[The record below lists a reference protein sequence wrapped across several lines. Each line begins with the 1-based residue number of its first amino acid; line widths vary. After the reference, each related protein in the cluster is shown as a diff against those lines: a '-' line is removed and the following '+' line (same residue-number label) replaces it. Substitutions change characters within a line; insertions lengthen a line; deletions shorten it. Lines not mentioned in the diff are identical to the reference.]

1 MKRIF
6 HKLLGIASAAVLAVV
21 AAAESRVA
29 VGIPEGL
36 PLEVVAT
43 DFANTEFEPRGGA
56 LVIELAGSIRF
67 RHTGGPA
74 VRALTLAVDTRSP
87 GLGGRAAVTVPSL
100 HARNGEEFEVPLNLR
115 MLRPLP
121 LPSGPA
127 VHIAPDA
134 VLFDTLEAA
143 GPDRLDSIRK
153 MTVRELEARRDRR
166 HFLARWEAGGR
177 QELVSAMHASLQRQ
191 AARPRLDVRLAGTG
205 PATAGTDPREV
216 RFALVQDEAAPLELL
231 EGTALVQGV
240 VSDTP
245 RIRIRNRSAQ
255 PIRHFEVGWL
265 IEDGAGAVYSVGAV
279 PLSTPPRLAPGER
292 YEATGTR
299 KFALRPTGTRN
310 ESRLESMTAYIRS
323 ARLEDGTVWIP
334 SRHSLDAARIL
345 GAVPVSDEERRLTQL
360 YRERGPS
367 AVVDELR
374 KLSGQSGDD
383 ATR

>member
-1 MKRIF
+1 MRRFF
-6 HKLLGIASAAVLAVV
+6 HKLLGGAAATVLAVV
-21 AAAESRVA
+21 AAAASRVA
-29 VGIPEGL
+29 VEIPEGL
-36 PLEVVAT
+36 PLEIVAT

-56 LVIELAGSIRF
+56 LVIELTGSIRF
-67 RHTGGPA
+67 RHTGTAA

-87 GLGGRAAVTVPSL
+87 GLGGRAAVAAPSL
-100 HARNGEEFEVPLNLR
+100 HARKGEEFEIPLNLR

-121 LPSGPA
+121 LPAGPA

-205 PATAGTDPREV
+205 PATAGSDPREV
-216 RFALVQDEAAPLELL
+216 RFALVQDEAAPLELI
-231 EGTALVQGV
+231 EGTATVQGV

-245 RIRIRNRSAQ
+245 RIRIRNRSDQ

-265 IEDGAGAVYSVGAV
+265 VADRAGAVYSVGAV
-279 PLSTPPRLAPGER
+279 PLNASPRIAPGER
-292 YEATGTR
+292 YEASGSR

-310 ESRLESMTAYIRS
+310 ESNLGSMTAYLRS

-345 GAVPVSDEERRLTQL
+345 GAVPVSDEERRLTLL

-367 AVVDELR
+367 AVVDELQ
-374 KLSGQSGDD
+374 KLSGQSSDNT
-383 ATR
+383 TR

>member
-1 MKRIF
+1 MRRSLR
-6 HKLLGIASAAVLAVV
+6 KLVCIASVAVLATV

-29 VGIPEGL
+29 VEVPEGL
-36 PLEVVAT
+36 PLEIVAA

-67 RHTGGPA
+67 RHVGGAA
-74 VRALTLAVDTRSP
+74 VRALTLAVDTHAP
-87 GLGGRAAVTVPSL
+87 GLGGRAAVSVPSL
-100 HARNGEEFEVPLNLR
+100 HARKGEEFEIPLNLR

-134 VLFDTLEAA
+134 VLFDTLDAA

-177 QELVSAMHASLQRQ
+177 EELASAMHASLQRQ

-205 PATAGTDPREV
+205 PATAGSDPREV
-216 RFALVQDEAAPLELL
+216 RFALVQDEGAPLELL
-231 EGTALVQGV
+231 AGTAMVRGV

-265 IEDGAGAVYSVGAV
+265 VEDAAGAVYSVGAV
-279 PLSTPPRLAPGER
+279 PLDTPPRLAPGER
-292 YEATGTR
+292 YEASGSR
-299 KFALRPTGTRN
+299 KFALRPAAAGGRPTLG
-310 ESRLESMTAYIRS
+310 SMTAYVRS

-374 KLSGQSGDD
+374 KLSGQSGAD
-383 ATR
+383 AGH

>member
-1 MKRIF
+1 MRRYF
-6 HKLLGIASAAVLAVV
+6 HSLLGVAAAAVLAVV

-29 VGIPEGL
+29 VEIPAGL
-36 PLEVVAT
+36 PLEIVAT

-56 LVIELAGSIRF
+56 LVIELTGSIRF
-67 RHTGGPA
+67 RHTGGDA

-87 GLGGRAAVTVPSL
+87 GLGGRAAVAAPSL
-100 HARNGEEFEVPLNLR
+100 HARKGEEFEIPLNLR

-134 VLFDTLEAA
+134 ILFDTLEAA
-143 GPDRLDSIRK
+143 GPDRLDSVRK
-153 MTVRELEARRDRR
+153 MTVRELEARRDRQ

-177 QELVSAMHASLQRQ
+177 DELVASMHASLQRQ

-205 PATAGTDPREV
+205 PATAGSDPREV
-216 RFALVQDEAAPLELL
+216 RFALVQDEAAPVELL
-231 EGTALVQGV
+231 EGIALVRGV
-240 VSDTP
+240 ISDTP
-245 RIRIRNRSAQ
+245 RIRLRNRSDQ
-255 PIRHFEVGWL
+255 PIRHFEIGWL
-265 IEDGAGAVYSVGAV
+265 IADADGAVYSVGAV
-279 PLSTPPRLAPGER
+279 PLSTPHRLAPGQH
-292 YEATGTR
+292 YEASGSR
-299 KFALRPTGTRN
+299 RFSLRPTGTRN
-310 ESRLESMTAYIRS
+310 ESNLGSMTAYVRN

-334 SRHSLDAARIL
+334 SRHSLDAAQIL

-374 KLSGQSGDD
+374 KLAGRSSDD
-383 ATR
+383 VTR

>member
-1 MKRIF
+1 MRRFF
-6 HKLLGIASAAVLAVV
+6 HKLLGVAAAAVLAVV

-29 VGIPEGL
+29 VEIPAGL
-36 PLEVVAT
+36 PLEIVAT

-67 RHTGGPA
+67 RHTGAAA

-87 GLGGRAAVTVPSL
+87 GLGGRAAVAAPSL
-100 HARNGEEFEVPLNLR
+100 HARKGEEFEIPLNLR

-121 LPSGPA
+121 LPAGPA
-127 VHIAPDA
+127 VHVAPDA

-166 HFLARWEAGGR
+166 HFLARWKAGGR

-191 AARPRLDVRLAGTG
+191 AARPRLEVRLAGTG
-205 PATAGTDPREV
+205 PATAGSDPREV
-216 RFALVQDEAAPLELL
+216 RFALVQDEAAPVELL
-231 EGTALVQGV
+231 EGTALVQGA

-245 RIRIRNRSAQ
+245 RIRIRNRSDQ

-265 IEDGAGAVYSVGAV
+265 VADRAGAVYSVGAV
-279 PLSTPPRLAPGER
+279 PLNASPRIAPGER
-292 YEATGTR
+292 YEASGSR
-299 KFALRPTGTRN
+299 KFALRLTGTRN
-310 ESRLESMTAYIRS
+310 ESNLGSMTAYLRS

-345 GAVPVSDEERRLTQL
+345 GAVPVSDEERRLTLL

-367 AVVDELR
+367 AVVDELQ
-374 KLSGQSGDD
+374 KLSGQSSDNT
-383 ATR
+383 TR

>member
-1 MKRIF
+1 MRRCF
-6 HKLLGIASAAVLAVV
+6 HKLLCIASAAGLAAV

-29 VGIPEGL
+29 VAIPEGL
-36 PLEVVAT
+36 PLEIVAT

-56 LVIELAGSIRF
+56 LVIELTGSIRF
-67 RHTGGPA
+67 RHTGGSA

-87 GLGGRAAVTVPSL
+87 GLGGRAAVAAPSL
-100 HARNGEEFEVPLNLR
+100 HARKGEEFEIPLNLR

-121 LPSGPA
+121 LPAGPA

-134 VLFDTLEAA
+134 ILFDTLEAA
-143 GPDRLDSIRK
+143 GPDRLDSVRK

-177 QELVSAMHASLQRQ
+177 EELVAAMHASLQRQ

-205 PATAGTDPREV
+205 PATAGSDPREV

-231 EGTALVQGV
+231 EGTALVRGV

-245 RIRIRNRSAQ
+245 RIRIRNRSAH
-255 PIRHFEVGWL
+255 PVRHFEVGWL
-265 IEDGAGAVYSVGAV
+265 VEDSAGAVYSVGAA
-279 PLSTPPRLAPGER
+279 PFDTPPRLAPGER
-292 YEATGTR
+292 YEATGSR
-299 KFALRPTGTRN
+299 KFALRPTGSRN
-310 ESRLESMTAYIRS
+310 ESKFGSMTAYIRN

-334 SRHSLDAARIL
+334 SRHALDAARIL

-360 YRERGPS
+360 YRERGS
-367 AVVDELR
+367 GAVVDELH
-374 KLSGQSGDD
+374 KLASRSGDNV
-383 ATR
+383 AR

>member
-1 MKRIF
+1 MRRFF
-6 HKLLGIASAAVLAVV
+6 HKLLGGAAATVLAVV
-21 AAAESRVA
+21 AAAASRVA
-29 VGIPEGL
+29 VEIPEGL
-36 PLEVVAT
+36 PLEIVAT

-56 LVIELAGSIRF
+56 LVIELTGSIRF
-67 RHTGGPA
+67 RHTGGAA

-87 GLGGRAAVTVPSL
+87 GLGGRAAVAAPSL
-100 HARNGEEFEVPLNLR
+100 HARKGEEFEIPLNLR

-121 LPSGPA
+121 LPAGPA

-153 MTVRELEARRDRR
+153 MTVRELEARRDRQ

-177 QELVSAMHASLQRQ
+177 DDLVAAMHASLQRQ

-205 PATAGTDPREV
+205 PATAGSDPREV
-216 RFALVQDEAAPLELL
+216 RFALVQDEAAPVELL
-231 EGTALVQGV
+231 EGTAMVQGV

-245 RIRIRNRSAQ
+245 RIRIRNRSDQ

-265 IEDGAGAVYSVGAV
+265 VADRDGAVYSVGAV
-279 PLSTPPRLAPGER
+279 PLNASPRIAPGER
-292 YEATGTR
+292 YEASGSR

-310 ESRLESMTAYIRS
+310 ESNLGSMTAYLRS

-345 GAVPVSDEERRLTQL
+345 GAVPVSDEERRLTLL

-367 AVVDELR
+367 AVVDELQ
-374 KLSGQSGDD
+374 KLSGQSSDD
-383 ATR
+383 TTR

>member
-6 HKLLGIASAAVLAVV
+6 HKLLGVASAAVLAAV
-21 AAAESRVA
+21 AVAESRVA

-56 LVIELAGSIRF
+56 LVIELTGSIRF
-67 RHTGGPA
+67 RHTGGAA
-74 VRALTLAVDTRSP
+74 VRALTLAIDTRSP
-87 GLGGRAAVTVPSL
+87 GLGGRAAVAVPSL
-100 HARNGEEFEVPLNLR
+100 HARKGEEFEIPLNLR

-121 LPSGPA
+121 LPAGPA
-127 VHIAPDA
+127 VHVAPDA

-153 MTVRELEARRDRR
+153 MTVRELEARRDRQ

-177 QELVSAMHASLQRQ
+177 DELVSAMHASLQRQ

-205 PATAGTDPREV
+205 PATAGSDQREV

-231 EGTALVQGV
+231 EGTALVQGT

-245 RIRIRNRSAQ
+245 RIRIRNRSDQ

-265 IEDGAGAVYSVGAV
+265 VADRDGAVYSVGAV
-279 PLSTPPRLAPGER
+279 PLNASPRIAPGER
-292 YEATGTR
+292 YEASGSR

-310 ESRLESMTAYIRS
+310 ESNLGSMTAYLRS

-345 GAVPVSDEERRLTQL
+345 GAVPVSDEERRLTLL

-367 AVVDELR
+367 AVVDELQR
-374 KLSGQSGDD
+374 LSGQSSDNR
-383 ATR
+383 TR